1 MQLPPVIAYY
11 IRKLLRQNL
20 DRLQFVAAI
29 GAAMKADQFSD
40 LNVVIASLY
49 LEDAKINSVILDLER
64 LALSHQAIGSQGAIH
79 RQELQDLEQR
89 MFWLLGFKQLETK
102 HQGTVLIVDDTPENL
117 RLLSSALNQQG
128 YDIRSAI
135 SGSMVLSGI
144 QSILPDLILLD
155 VMMPGMNG
163 YELCE
168 RLKANS
174 STCDIPVIFIS
185 AIDDPLD
192 KVKAFKTG
200 AVDYITKPFQ
210 IEEVIARVEHQ
221 LHIRDLQRRLEDQN
235 MRLQQEIQERE
246 RILQVSEDS
255 LKAREQA
262 EEQRRSLEE
271 KLQQSDQQA
280 DLFLLNSLP
289 QSIAARFKQGQVPI
303 ADLFAEATVLFADIV
318 DFSSYLAQASPT
330 QLVDALNQIF
340 STFDH
345 LTAQFGLERV
355 KTIGATYMA
364 VGGVPTPCTDHAEAI
379 ADLALAMQQA
389 IEQFRA
395 ITPFQEYPNKPLS
408 LRIGIHTG
416 SVIAGVVAAQ
426 KISYDLWG
434 ETINL
439 ASRME
444 SEGVAGKIQVTTAT
458 YRMLKNKYRLEARGT
473 INIEGKGQITT
484 YWLVEKKA
492 QIEA

>member
-1 MQLPPVIAYY
+1 MMQLPPVIAYY

-20 DRLQFVAAI
+20 DRLQFVVAI
-29 GAAMKADQFSD
+29 GAAMKADQLSD
-40 LNVVIASLY
+40 LNAVIASLY
-49 LEDAKINSVILDLER
+49 LEDQEINSVVLDLER
-64 LALSHQAIGSQGAIH
+64 LALSHQTMSNQGAIH
-79 RQELQDLEQR
+79 RQELKDLEQQ
-89 MFWLLGFKQLETK
+89 MFWLLGFKQLKTK

-117 RLLSSALNQQG
+117 RLLSSTLNQQG

-135 SGSMVLSGI
+135 SGSMVLNGI
-144 QSILPDLILLD
+144 QSIMPDLILLD

-174 STCDIPVIFIS
+174 SICDIPVIFIS

-221 LHIRDLQRRLEDQN
+221 LHIRSLQKRLEDQN

-246 RILQVSEDS
+246 RILKVSEDS
-255 LKAREQA
+255 LKARRQA
-262 EEQRRSLEE
+262 EDQHRDLEV
-271 KLQQSDQQA
+271 KLQHARQQA
-280 DLFLLNSLP
+280 DRFLLNSLP
-289 QSIAARFKQGQVPI
+289 ESIAARFQQGQAPI
-303 ADLFAEATVLFADIV
+303 ADQFAEATVLFADIV
-318 DFSSYLAQASPT
+318 NLTSSSAQAAPT
-330 QLVDALNQIF
+330 QFVGALNQIF

-345 LTAQFGLERV
+345 LVERFGLERV
-355 KTIGATYMA
+355 KTIGTLYMA
-364 VGGVPTPCTDHAEAI
+364 VGGVPTPHAAHAEAI

-389 IEQFRA
+389 IEPLGA
-395 ITPFQEYPNKPLS
+395 IDLLQAHLDKPLR
-408 LRIGIHTG
+408 LQIGIHTG
-416 SVIAGVVAAQ
+416 SVIAGVIAAQ

-434 ETINL
+434 ETVNI

-444 SEGVAGKIQVTTAT
+444 SEGVAGKIQVTAAT
-458 YRMLKNKYRLEARGT
+458 YGMLKGKYRLEARGT
-473 INIEGKGQITT
+473 IDLKERGLVTT
-484 YWLVEKKA
+484 YWLIEKN
-492 QIEA
+492 E